1 MYNKQCPLSML
12 PQCDGPQ
19 KKKRNFLFHYS
30 FFFFLLSFSVR
41 GPPSEQESCHGQTRV
56 CVYVRRQSACVCV
69 LAQDGPG
76 KHTTKKVV
84 NIVAQVFVVVVI
96 VEGGREE

>member
-1 MYNKQCPLSML
+1 MDP
-12 PQCDGPQ
+12 
-19 KKKRNFLFHYS
+19 KKRNGIFYFIILFFFYFLFLYGV
-30 FFFFLLSFSVR
+30 LLLNRNLVMVKRVSVCMF
-41 GPPSEQESCHGQTRV
+41 GGSQRV
-56 CVYVRRQSACVCV
+56 CVCVSA
-69 LAQDGPG
+69 GRPG